1 MSRKLNGEI
10 GLHKLTHVIQKS
22 KKGADCIVIP
32 LEINNIEVFEKDGKK
47 FYNLPIV
54 VWTNQE
60 ANEHGQHGSIKQSLS
75 SEKYKSME
83 KEKAIELSK
92 DLPYLANLKD
102 FSGTS
107 NEVTNDVGAG
117 ETYNEGDD
125 LPF

>member
-1 MSRKLNGEI
+1 MSRKLNGQI

-22 KKGADCIVIP
+22 KKGVDCIVIP
-32 LEINNIEVFEKDGKK
+32 LALNHIEVVEKDGKK
-47 FYNLPIV
+47 YYNIPIV

-92 DLPYLANLKD
+92 ELPYLANLKD
-102 FSGTS
+102 FSGGGEET
-107 NEVTNDVGAG
+107 TNDAG
-117 ETYNEGDD
+117 DGQEFNEGDD